1 MTICFQSFIKIPL
14 SFIILNKWLKI
25 EKKGK
30 SFFITYSIYKQLSF
44 EHFLV
49 FVCFLAK
56 YICSLFTKLHSWDH
70 GRRTPSWRYTSWSQ
84 RINRSTH
91 CSQQFPL
98 SSQNVRRSGTPTSTS
113 WGTPSSTTNVGRCCL
128 SFLDSDS
135 GESIPEVKTI
145 TWCIL
150 TKLSLEKRPLTYN
163 VFAY

>member
-1 MTICFQSFIKIPL
+1 MFSKFYKIPSIIYHFEQMAL
-14 SFIILNKWLKI
+14 NRKKRKKFFII
-25 EKKGK
+25 
-30 SFFITYSIYKQLSF
+30 YSIYKQLSF

-91 CSQQFPL
+91 CSQRFPL

-128 SFLDSDS
+128 SCLDSDF